1 MCFSLLDSAI
11 AGCGLATCVRFCS
24 VSALAQV
31 LRAAVPYGKI
41 VLISEEGEGFALA
54 GRLREGLGE
63 FRPVS
68 VVLGGEDK
76 LEGLFSLADDVRAAV
91 GIGERG
97 ALAARFFATL
107 RGGYSCAVPLA
118 PHAGGIFEPT
128 APAGSGWG
136 GYPLRAADFV
146 VADGKKMLPA
156 FAEGLARLSP
166 AAVCAEDLAVDA
178 VFAGERKEFDLR
190 TPADLALSAEH
201 SAEGAKKLFCAS
213 AFWCI
218 ALRGAP
224 AFACTEAARVLQG
237 RTLRSLPDCSLA
249 LCGYF
254 AERYL
259 RLFAEGEA
267 RAFFVPDYVRRVEL
281 CAAWSGVPQKKLFK
295 NVRVPTAAGSFRRSE
310 LFEECRQKLQTSA
323 QILSAYCAKLRA
335 KYCAAGGILPA
346 IPKAELCLSYERSA
360 EFTPLLSPPVL
371 EREFGLLPGEVQ
383 SFVKCR

>member
-11 AGCGLATCVRFCS
+11 AGCGLATRVRFCS

-41 VLISEEGEGFALA
+41 VLIAEEGEGFALA

-128 APAGSGWG
+128 APVGSGWG
-136 GYPLRAADFV
+136 GYPLKAADFV
-146 VADGKKMLPA
+146 VADGEKMLPR
-156 FAEGLARLSP
+156 FAEGVARLSP

-178 VFAGERKEFDLR
+178 VFSGERKEFDLR
-190 TPADLALSAEH
+190 TPAQLALDRVRLH
-201 SAEGAKKLFCAS
+201 GGGARFAKADASFPARLFVG
-213 AFWCI
+213 
-218 ALRGAP
+218 ALRRI
-224 AFACTEAARVLQG
+224 FEAVYAI
-237 RTLRSLPDCSLA
+237 
-249 LCGYF
+249 
-254 AERYL
+254 
-259 RLFAEGEA
+259 
-267 RAFFVPDYVRRVEL
+267 VRRWNCARFLYPGL
-281 CAAWSGVPQKKLFK
+281 CAAGRAVCGVGGHTAEKSVEKRACSHGGGIFPPCRAVRGMPQKIAYVRADFVRLRQK
-295 NVRVPTAAGSFRRSE
+295 NARKVLRGRGSF
-310 LFEECRQKLQTSA
+310 
-323 QILSAYCAKLRA
+323 
-335 KYCAAGGILPA
+335 AGGFPGRT
-346 IPKAELCLSYERSA
+346 ER
-360 EFTPLLSPPVL
+360 
-371 EREFGLLPGEVQ
+371 RI
-383 SFVKCR
+383 

>member
-11 AGCGLATCVRFCS
+11 AGCGLATRVRFCS
-24 VSALAQV
+24 VPALAQI
-31 LRAAVPYGKI
+31 LREAVPYGKI

-54 GRLREGLGE
+54 GRMRGSLAE

-118 PHAGGIFEPT
+118 PHAGGIFEQA

-136 GYPLRAADFV
+136 GYPLKAADFV
-146 VADGKKMLPA
+146 VADGEKMLPR

-178 VFAGERKEFDLR
+178 VFSGERKELNFR
-190 TPADLALSAEH
+190 TPAELALDAEH

-213 AFWCI
+213 ALYCI
-218 ALRGAP
+218 AMRGAP
-224 AFACTEAARVLQG
+224 AFACTEAARILQR
-237 RTLRSLPDCSLA
+237 RTLRSLPDCLA
-249 LCGYF
+249 ALGGYF
-254 AERYL
+254 AERYE
-259 RLFAEGEA
+259 RFFAKGIA
-267 RAFFVPDYVRRVEL
+267 RAFFVPDYVRRAEL
-281 CAAWSGVPQKKLFK
+281 CAAWSGVPQQELFK
-295 NVRVPTAAGSFRRSE
+295 NVRVPTAEESFRRAE
-310 LFEECRQKLQTSA
+310 QFEECRKKLHTSA
-323 QILSAYCAKLRA
+323 QILAAYCRKLRA
-335 KYCAAGGILPA
+335 KYCAAGGELPA
-346 IPKAELCLSYERSA
+346 LSKAELCTAYERSA
-360 EFTPLLSPPVL
+360 ELTPLLAPSVL
-371 EREFGLLPGEVQ
+371 EREFGLLPSEMC
-383 SFVKCR
+383 SFA

>member
-11 AGCGLATCVRFCS
+11 AGCGLATRIRFCPA
-24 VSALAQV
+24 SAAAQV
-31 LRAAVPYGKI
+31 LQTAVPYGKI
-41 VLISEEGEGFALA
+41 VIVSEDGESFAFA
-54 GRLREGLGE
+54 ERLRAELRE

-76 LEGLFSLADDVRAAV
+76 FEGLFSLADDVRAAV

-118 PHAGGIFEPT
+118 PYAGGLFERT
-128 APAGSGWG
+128 APAVSGWG
-136 GYPLRAADFV
+136 GYPLKVADFV
-146 VADGKKMLPA
+146 VADGEKMLPR
-156 FAEGLARLSP
+156 FAEGLARLSLS
-166 AAVCAEDLAVDA
+166 AVCAEDLAIDA
-178 VFAGERKEFDLR
+178 VFSGERKEFDFR

-201 SAEGAKKLFCAS
+201 SAEGAKNLFCAS
-213 AFWCI
+213 ALYHI

-224 AFACTEAARVLQG
+224 AFACTEAALVLQK

-249 LCGYF
+249 VSGYF
-254 AERYL
+254 AERYA

-281 CAAWSGVPQKKLFK
+281 CAAWAGEPQKKLLQ
-295 NVRVPTAAGSFRRSE
+295 NVQVPGAAESFRRAE
-310 LFEECRQKLQTSA
+310 QFAECRKKLHTSA
-323 QILSAYCAKLRA
+323 QILATYCCKLRA

-346 IPKAELCLSYERSA
+346 VSKAELCEAYGRSA
-360 EFTPLLSPPVL
+360 ELTPLLSPPAL
-371 EREFGLLPGEVQ
+371 EREFGLLPCEE
-383 SFVKCR
+383 SSYCLK